1 MNSMTEGAFSR
12 MIKALGRDKALRIG
26 AEALEAMGLRE
37 LKTPNDLLGFA
48 NRLIALGGI
57 AEAVGRALKVSAI
70 LRGAVDKAA

>member
-12 MIKALGRDKALRIG
+12 LIKALGRDKAIRIG
-26 AEALEAMGLRE
+26 NEALEAMGKRE
-37 LKTPNDLLGFA
+37 LKTPNELLAFS

-57 AEAVGRALKVSAI
+57 PEAVGRALKVSAI